1 MPHSLPSSPHFP
13 PLHLSS
19 RDKAGSE
26 SKFPRFCHFAAR
38 SSSAK
43 KFDPHTRHL
52 GAVLLPHVAVRPAVR
67 QYDQPASPAPR
78 RRLAAVAAVGGARS
92 GRGLDKDAVVASGR
106 AGAVRRL
113 HLRYIGGVKL
123 PVSAMSSP
131 RCSGLKFSSVGAKCT
146 PSREFHTYF
155 LDHNIGQGK
164 RRHRLQTGTLIS
176 RSRGSWRCLSKPRH
190 QEGGKYGSQEAMQA
204 TASRGYQGSC
214 APVSSIVM
222 DTWCHSGA
230 ATRAFR
236 IHPWVRTHLGCERQ
250 KYTCVPARSRTE
262 PK

>member
-38 SSSAK
+38 SSSARK
-43 KFDPHTRHL
+43 LDQHTRPL

-155 LDHNIGQGK
+155 LDHKGK

-176 RSRGSWRCLSKPRH
+176 RSRGSWRRLSKPLH
-190 QEGGKYGSQEAMQA
+190 QEGGKYGSQEALQV
-204 TASRGYQGSC
+204 TASRDYQGSS

-222 DTWCHSGA
+222 DTGCHSGA

-236 IHPWVRTHLGCERQ
+236 IHPWMRTHLGCERQ
-250 KYTCVPARSRTE
+250 
-262 PK
+262 

>member
-1 MPHSLPSSPHFP
+1 MPHSLPPSPHFP

-106 AGAVRRL
+106 SGAVWRL
-113 HLRYIGGVKL
+113 HLRLHRRCKALRSNLKACAL
-123 PVSAMSSP
+123 PP
-131 RCSGLKFSSVGAKCT
+131 ISV
-146 PSREFHTYF
+146 
-155 LDHNIGQGK
+155 
-164 RRHRLQTGTLIS
+164 
-176 RSRGSWRCLSKPRH
+176 
-190 QEGGKYGSQEAMQA
+190 YGSGFGDVKSPLQRFEVLICRCQ
-204 TASRGYQGSC
+204 
-214 APVSSIVM
+214 V
-222 DTWCHSGA
+222 H
-230 ATRAFR
+230 AF
-236 IHPWVRTHLGCERQ
+236 
-250 KYTCVPARSRTE
+250 A
-262 PK
+262 